1 MNGGDA
7 DERPVWRVGRIASV
21 VTLAWVV
28 TWATAIAVLGSD
40 RRAFN
45 TLVRLSGNVVVR
57 VLLAMVVVASVLH
70 LVEGAGRLLPN
81 HDPERWRAAAWFAAT
96 AAGIPSAV
104 VLLWP
109 FVDGHT

>member
-1 MNGGDA
+1 MSGGDA

-21 VTLAWVV
+21 VTFVWVV

-40 RRAFN
+40 RRTFS
-45 TLVRLSGNVVVR
+45 TLVRLSGNVMSR
-57 VLLAMVVVASVLH
+57 VLLTAVVVAAVLH
-70 LVEGAGRLLPN
+70 LVEGASRLLPN
-81 HDPERWRAAAWFAAT
+81 HDPERWRAAAWFLAM

-109 FVDGHT
+109 FVDGRT